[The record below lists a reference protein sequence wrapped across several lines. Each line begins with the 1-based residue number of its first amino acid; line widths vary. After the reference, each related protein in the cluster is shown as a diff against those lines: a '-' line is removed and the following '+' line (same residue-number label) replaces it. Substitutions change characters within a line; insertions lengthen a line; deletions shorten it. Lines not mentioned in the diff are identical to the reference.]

1 MVSLMFDVRVISA
14 VVVAITVLGCTAKKD
29 SSRPLKDEEQLTLE
43 LTEMGVETHGW
54 GGEYGVALTEDH
66 LTNLSRIAEVLS
78 SASSAV
84 PPIVLEIDCDAA
96 CSRAS
101 VFRDVEQLGGCRTQ
115 GL

>member
-1 MVSLMFDVRVISA
+1 MFDVRVISA

-29 SSRPLKDEEQLTLE
+29 SPRPSKDEEQLTLE